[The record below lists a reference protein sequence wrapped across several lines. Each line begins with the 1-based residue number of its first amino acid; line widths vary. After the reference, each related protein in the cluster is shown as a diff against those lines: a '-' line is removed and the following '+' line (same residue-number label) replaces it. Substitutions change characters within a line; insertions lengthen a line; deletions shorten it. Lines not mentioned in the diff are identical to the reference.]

1 MTSLEL
7 RATLRELELT
17 QADFARLIGITS
29 RAVAL
34 WTADERTIPG
44 PVEGYLR
51 LLKALPSQLRQIE
64 LMRLKHKGTDM
75 RDGIFG
81 VNYQGQAGAGF
92 AMLTFDNGRVHG
104 ADTERGRYDGEYL
117 FSESTGLAEVR
128 LKVTMPAN
136 VPSVF
141 GISNPFEWAI
151 DVTATL
157 DPRRD
162 SGNVEVKSS
171 LGPSLRADYR
181 FLRALPDA

>member
-7 RATLRELELT
+7 KATLGELELT
-17 QADFARLIGITS
+17 QADFARLLGVTS

-34 WTADERTIPG
+34 WTANERAIPG

-51 LLKALPSQLRQIE
+51 LLGTLPAQLRQIE
-64 LMRLKHKGTDM
+64 LMRLKQKGTNM

-81 VNYQGQAGAGF
+81 VTYEGRVGAGF

-104 ADTERGRYDGEYL
+104 VDTECGRYDGEYL
-117 FSESTGLAEVR
+117 FDEASGMAKVS

-136 VPSVF
+136 VMSVF
-141 GISNPFEWAI
+141 GLTNPYEWAI
-151 DVTATL
+151 DVTASL
-157 DPRRD
+157 DPRKD
-162 SGNVEVKSS
+162 DGSVEVKNA
-171 LGPSLRADYR
+171 LGSLRAKYR